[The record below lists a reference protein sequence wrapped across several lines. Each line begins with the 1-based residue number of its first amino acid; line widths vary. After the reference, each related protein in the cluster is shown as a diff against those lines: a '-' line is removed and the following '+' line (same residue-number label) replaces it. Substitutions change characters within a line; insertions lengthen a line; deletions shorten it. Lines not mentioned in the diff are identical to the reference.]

1 MISSEIFIGG
11 VRGLTQS
18 DVWLPIPTGA
28 YWFWLIP
35 FVFGVIFSWRYR
47 RDKVRLSNGLWFS
60 LFFYS
65 FLAMLAVTIFGT
77 NNHPLII
84 VCGTI
89 FIGFILF
96 LAVLFFLQAFLLLW
110 NAWIMWRHE
119 SHTLANMLTLILGIA
134 ILVLPFVASAVG
146 NRVPQP
152 VNTFMTIFPNLVIL
166 YVVFWFYNYLTMLVI
181 YQFNRPRL
189 RQDYII
195 VLGAGLLNGDEV
207 SPLLAQRIMRGLK
220 FYQKQQRRTG
230 HPAVMIFSGGQGGD
244 ETVPEGQAMLDYA
257 ISQGLPAKAGWAE
270 TKSTTTLE
278 NMKFSK
284 ALIDQGQ
291 VKAPR
296 TIFVTNNYHTFRA
309 GMFAKQA
316 GLTADGIGARTARFF
331 LPDAIIREYIAIFM
345 KHKWWHAAATVA
357 LLILSVAVVLLDLYN
372 GQL

>member
-1 MISSEIFIGG
+1 
-11 VRGLTQS
+11 
-18 DVWLPIPTGA
+18 
-28 YWFWLIP
+28 
-35 FVFGVIFSWRYR
+35 
-47 RDKVRLSNGLWFS
+47 
-60 LFFYS
+60 
-65 FLAMLAVTIFGT
+65 MLAVTIFGT

-195 VLGAGLLNGDEV
+195 ILGAGLLNGDEV

-257 ISQGLPAKAGWAE
+257 ISQGLPAEAGWAE

-278 NMKFSK
+278 NMRYSK
-284 ALIDQGQ
+284 ALIDQGR

>member
-1 MISSEIFIGG
+1 MISDTS
-11 VRGLTQS
+11 
-18 DVWLPIPTGA
+18 VWLPVPAGF
-28 YWFWLIP
+28 YWSWLIP
-35 FVFGVIFSWRYR
+35 LVLGLIFSWQYR
-47 RDKVRLSNGLWFS
+47 RDKVRLSNGIWFS

-65 FLAMLAVTIFGT
+65 FLIVLAITILGT

-89 FIGFILF
+89 FVGFIL
-96 LAVLFFLQAFLLLW
+96 LLGVLFFLQAFLLLW
-110 NAWIMWRHE
+110 NAWIVWRRE
-119 SHTLANMLTLILGIA
+119 SHTLANMLTLFLGLA
-134 ILVLPFVASAVG
+134 ILILPFISSAIS

-152 VNTFMTIFPNLVIL
+152 VNTFMTVFSGLLIF
-166 YVVFWFYNYLTMLVI
+166 YVAFWFYNYLTMLVI

-207 SPLLAQRIMRGLK
+207 SPLLGQRIKRGLA
-220 FYQKQQRRTG
+220 FYQKQQRRTK

-257 ISQGLPAKAGWAE
+257 ISQGLPAADGLAE

-278 NMKFSK
+278 NMQFSK
-284 ALIDQGQ
+284 RLIDQGGVQ
-291 VKAPR
+291 NPQ

-316 GLTADGIGARTARFF
+316 GLKADGIGARTAHFF
-331 LPDAIIREYIAIFM
+331 LPDAIIREYIAIFAR
-345 KHKWWHAAATVA
+345 HKWWHAAAAVGM
-357 LLILSVAVVLLDLYN
+357 LLLSLAMVLLDLYN
-372 GQL
+372 GQF

>member
-1 MISSEIFIGG
+1 MTANEIFTGG
-11 VRGLTQS
+11 VLGLTQS
-18 DVWLPIPTGA
+18 DVWLPVPMVA
-28 YWFWLIP
+28 YWFWLVPI
-35 FVFGVIFSWRYR
+35 VFGVIFSWRYR

-65 FLAMLAVTIFGT
+65 FLTLLAMTILGT

-89 FIGFILF
+89 FIGFIL
-96 LAVLFFLQAFLLLW
+96 LLGVLFFLQAFLLLW

-119 SHTLANMLTLILGIA
+119 SHTLSNMLTLILGIA
-134 ILVLPFVASAVG
+134 ILVLPFVASAIG

-166 YVVFWFYNYLTMLVI
+166 YIAFWFYNYLTMLVI
-181 YQFNRPRL
+181 YQFNHPRL

-195 VLGAGLLNGDEV
+195 VLGAGLLNGNEV

-220 FYQKQQRRTG
+220 FYQKQQRRTA
-230 HPAVMIFSGGQGGD
+230 HPAIMIFSGGQGGD
-244 ETVPEGQAMLDYA
+244 ETIPEGQAMLDYA
-257 ISQGLPAKAGWAE
+257 ISQGLPVEAGWAE

-278 NMKFSK
+278 NMRFSK
-284 ALIDQGQ
+284 ALIDQGP
-291 VKAPR
+291 VEKPR

-316 GLTADGIGARTARFF
+316 GLKADGLGARTARFF

-345 KHKWWHAAATVA
+345 KHKWWHAAATVT